1 MLESVFFALE
11 GPRKSDYDTNL
22 SLDYYSKPRYI
33 VPSSLFEGRR
43 PETS

>member
-11 GPRKSDYDTNL
+11 GPRKNDYDTNL